1 MLNPRLAISFLGLS
15 TYLILAGIYSSEL
28 IGQDLKSLKRTMGI
42 PMYLIDLIVGGE
54 RGHTV
59 RAGPPLKI

>member
-1 MLNPRLAISFLGLS
+1 MGLS

>member
-1 MLNPRLAISFLGLS
+1 MRNPRFG
-15 TYLILAGIYSSEL
+15 LAGIYSSEL

-54 RGHTV
+54 LGHTV
-59 RAGPPLKI
+59 RAGPALKI